1 HLLFRRTHL
10 LFRRTHLLFWQSH
23 LLFWR
28 VHNAPYE
35 TTRRVETYA
44 GHTCVYTLASKR
56 REEWNLTPLP
66 LQGRGWGLGLYET
79 QPRSIIFP
87 IPHETPIKTLI

>member
-10 LFRRTHLLFWQSH
+10 LFRRTHLLFQRTH
-23 LLFWR
+23 LLFRR

-44 GHTCVYTLASKR
+44 GHTCVYTQAYK
-56 REEWNLTPLP
+56 
-66 LQGRGWGLGLYET
+66 QRGFKAYSPTLVGKGLEV
-79 QPRSIIFP
+79 RIFVGWVEAMRYP
-87 IPHETPIKTLI
+87 TNPAKC